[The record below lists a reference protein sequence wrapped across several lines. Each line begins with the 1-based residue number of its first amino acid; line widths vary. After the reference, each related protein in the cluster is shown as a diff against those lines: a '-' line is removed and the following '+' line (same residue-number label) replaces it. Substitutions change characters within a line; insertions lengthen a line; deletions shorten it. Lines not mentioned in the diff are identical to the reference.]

1 MGAGGEKGEDGGGE
15 RLLRITIVINIDFIL
30 VIRCGL
36 RGCSNR
42 FERKRMD
49 QGEFSDEEVII
60 ELEPGLC

>member
-1 MGAGGEKGEDGGGE
+1 MGGEKGEDGGGE

-36 RGCSNR
+36 SGCSNR
-42 FERKRMD
+42 FERTRMD

-60 ELEPGLC
+60 ELEPGIFQI